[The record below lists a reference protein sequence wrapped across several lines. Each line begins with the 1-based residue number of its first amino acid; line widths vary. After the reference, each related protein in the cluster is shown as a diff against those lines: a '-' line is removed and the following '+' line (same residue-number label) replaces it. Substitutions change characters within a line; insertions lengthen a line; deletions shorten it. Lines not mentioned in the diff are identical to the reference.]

1 MQTLKQTQGVP
12 LCKGPSPYIWL
23 PLCSS
28 HSPCPSSL
36 LRLALT
42 TPPEVWGCTY
52 GSHSWRWP
60 TMTLLFLLFLPS
72 LWDGFPSLTQAS
84 ILLLRATS
92 LTPYFLALLPCVLPA
107 AALHQDS
114 RASRGGPFCPCFP
127 SVTSSR
133 CVTPTPPCGS
143 PSLLSRLQV
152 CLPSAVGP
160 TGNTTASC
168 SALALLSVPT
178 PSDGIRPITPLSF
191 LTSPYSCH

>member
-1 MQTLKQTQGVP
+1 MWGCHSQQGRSLGLHRNSDAFHDNNATGQMQTLKQTQGVP
-12 LCKGPSPYIWL
+12 LYEGPSPYIWL

-52 GSHSWRWP
+52 GSHSWQWP

-114 RASRGGPFCPCFP
+114 RASRGGPFYPCFP
-127 SVTSSR
+127 
-133 CVTPTPPCGS
+133 
-143 PSLLSRLQV
+143 Q
-152 CLPSAVGP
+152 
-160 TGNTTASC
+160 
-168 SALALLSVPT
+168 
-178 PSDGIRPITPLSF
+178 
-191 LTSPYSCH
+191 